1 MKKILWISGAA
12 ISLALMA
19 WFAFAT
25 AKIAD
30 ISNALSCSGNLC
42 CIGTYLHN
50 YHEKY
55 GHFPPAYQVD
65 ASGAPAHSWRVLL
78 MLWDEPKL
86 FADYRLDEPWNS
98 PNNRKLESLM
108 PSFFRCPSEKISE
121 DSPNRWH
128 TNYFVV
134 VGNDTLFPGPK
145 PISFKDLGR
154 PTASTVMLVEA
165 TGQGIHWME
174 PRDLNYDT
182 MSFEI
187 NDPTRP
193 SLSAKHRFPNLAM
206 ADVTRIYS
214 GNLSPEQ
221 FRKMVLIKPLPKL
234 D

>member
-12 ISLALMA
+12 LTLAFMA
-19 WFAFAT
+19 WFVNGM
-25 AKIAD
+25 AKVRDSAN
-30 ISNALSCSGNLC
+30 SLSCSGHLC

-145 PISFKDLGR
+145 SISFKDLGR

-187 NDPTRP
+187 NDPIRP